1 MFGTS
6 VTRESKGGVFVVRTK
21 RWASIA
27 VAVGTIA
34 GVAALPA
41 TTAQAAATAYTVHVG
56 GDGVVSGV
64 GFEGM
69 RFFAPPDFS
78 VHKGDTIKFV
88 FDGFH
93 TATLLPDTEQNPA
106 TWRAQNQA
114 GLGSPYSLIVPDS
127 DDGSTQFMFNNADAL
142 ASDPTCGTD
151 AAPCD
156 YNGKSLVNSGA
167 FNSTFTVTIDDANA
181 SIWVVCLIHPD
192 MQMHITVVPDAT
204 ATTAQAAIDSYRTQT
219 IAADRESASALIPK
233 LEKQTKHKDASGHV
247 VWDAYAGF
255 DQDGYGLDAMF
266 PHALH
271 IKKGQTVRWHFS
283 QLMGNIHTVTFPK
296 KTAGQFNQNFGAPVC
311 EGATGDTPPATP
323 NPPFCTDPTTL
334 ELHVPAAALVAGGTH
349 SYGGSGVRTSGVE
362 GAGAPSMSPYS
373 LKFTKVSSKRGFKY
387 ACIIHGTMMDG
398 AVIVS

>member
-1 MFGTS
+1 M
-6 VTRESKGGVFVVRTK
+6 RTK

-41 TTAQAAATAYTVHVG
+41 STAQAAATAYNVQVG
-56 GDGVVSGV
+56 GDTAVSGV

-69 RFFAPPDFS
+69 RFLAPPDFT
-78 VHKGDTIKFV
+78 VHKGDTVTFT
-88 FDGFH
+88 FAGFH

-106 TWRAQNQA
+106 TWRAQHQA
-114 GLGSPYSLIVPDS
+114 PLTGDYGLIVPDS
-127 DDGSTQFMFNNADAL
+127 DDGATQFMFNNKDAL
-142 ASDPTCGTD
+142 QSDPTCGT
-151 AAPCD
+151 ATTPCSYD
-156 YNGKSLVNSGA
+156 GKSVVNSGA
-167 FNSTFTVTIDDANA
+167 FNNTFTVSIDDNA
-181 SIWVVCLIHPD
+181 PSSIWVICLIHPD
-192 MQMHITVVPDAT
+192 MQMHITVVDNNTP
-204 ATTAQAAIDSYRTQT
+204 ATTQAAIDTYKSQT
-219 IAADRESASALIPK
+219 LAADHEGAAALIPK
-233 LEKQTKHKDASGHV
+233 LEKQTKHKDSSGHV

-266 PHALH
+266 PHTLH

-296 KTAGQFNQNFGAPVC
+296 KTAGQFNAAFGAPVC

-334 ELHVPAAALVAGGTH
+334 ELHVPGAALLASGTH
-349 SYGGSGVRTSGVE
+349 KYGGSGVRSSGVE
-362 GAGAPSMSPYS
+362 GSGAPSMAPYN
-373 LKFTKVSSKRGFKY
+373 LKFTKLSSKKGFKY